1 MPIEFSTGGPGAIL
15 ETMIEQK
22 WGDALLRLPRNT
34 ARTIE
39 EAKAG
44 FEAGDTFRIFYPIL
58 QDIIGGVL
66 VDDRTAQGWRCLLSH
81 RSQVLAQLETERNG
95 RPLAI
100 HMGQAKDGIAQA
112 MALAAQ
118 LDGRYLVDAVE
129 VSALKL
135 CALRLCPA
143 DAEPRRAEYL
153 IPYEPDASGLPA
165 YTATPVA
172 EAMTLL
178 IPLAKRI
185 LEMSEADPLS
195 GG

>member
-1 MPIEFSTGGPGAIL
+1 MPIEFPTGGPGAII
-15 ETMIEQK
+15 ETMIEQR

-39 EAKAG
+39 EARAS
-44 FEAGDTFRIFYPIL
+44 FEAGDFFRIFYPSL
-58 QDIIGGVL
+58 QDIVGGVL
-66 VDDRTAQGWRCLLSH
+66 VDDGTTHGWRCLLLQRNH
-81 RSQVLAQLETERNG
+81 ILAQLETERNG

-100 HMGQAKDGIAQA
+100 HMGQAKDGIMQA
-112 MALAAQ
+112 MVLANQ

-129 VSALKL
+129 VPAIKL
-135 CALRLCPA
+135 CALRLCPK

-153 IPYEPDASGLPA
+153 IPYEPDASGLPV
-165 YTATPVA
+165 YTVTRVE